1 MAYQPIENYGII
13 GNAHSAALVGM
24 NGSIDWF
31 CFPHLDSPS
40 IFAALLDEHKGG
52 RFQIAP
58 TSSGNTRKQ
67 FYWPDTNVLVTRF
80 LSPDGV
86 GELIDYM
93 PVGDP
98 AAAGS
103 GHRHGYHRLIR
114 RVRGVRGVMA
124 FRMECTPAFNYAR
137 DAHETAIDTQGA
149 SFHSPRLSLSLTTR
163 VHLTQQGTGVSA
175 EFTLQEEETVTFV
188 LQETEP
194 GADSGLAM
202 T

>member
-40 IFAALLDEHKGG
+40 IFAALLDDNKGG

-58 TSSGNTRKQ
+58 ASAGTIWKQ

-86 GELIDYM
+86 GEIVDYM
-93 PVGDP
+93 PVGVSDP
-98 AAAGS
+98 GAS
-103 GHRHGYHRLIR
+103 GHQHEYHRLIR
-114 RVRGVRGVMA
+114 RVKVVRGVMA
-124 FRMECTPAFNYAR
+124 FRMECAPAFNYAR
-137 DAHETAIDTQGA
+137 DAHETVVGVEGA
-149 SFHSPRLSLSLTTR
+149 SFHSPSLSLSLTTR
-163 VHLTQQGTGVSA
+163 VPLKQQGTGVSA
-175 EFTLQEEETVTFV
+175 EFTLQEEETV
-188 LQETEP
+188 
-194 GADSGLAM
+194 
-202 T
+202 